1 LAVVRDIELTTN
13 EKALKQAFI
22 KARGYWRPWTEGLLR
37 LDPAFLE
44 TYGKYAGYPAVTG
57 PLSPKMCELIYV
69 ALDGSAT
76 HLFCP
81 GLALHMRLAL
91 ERGASAQEIIDALR
105 LATAQ
110 GLDGCHVGIGIL
122 VEELS
127 AAGLD
132 PPAGKAELSAEQEA
146 LRENYVRLFGDWP
159 DFCDQWLRLD
169 PEYFALMLDLL
180 AGHSRTGGLDE
191 QSRCLIS
198 LALNAC
204 FTALR
209 PDGVRL
215 QTRRALRLGIDKAEI
230 IQVLQMTA
238 HLGVHA
244 CAVGVPIL
252 LEVIGEVQTKTQE
265 DNGKAAEQARG

>member
-1 LAVVRDIELTTN
+1 MAQHTELTSD
-13 EKALKQAFI
+13 EQVLKEAFI

-44 TYGKYAGYPAVTG
+44 TYGKYAGYPAATG

-76 HLFCP
+76 HLFRD
-81 GLALHMRLAL
+81 GLALHLGLAL
-91 ERGASAQEIIDALR
+91 KNGATSQEIIDVLR

-110 GLDGCHVGIGIL
+110 GLDGCHAGIGVL

-127 AAGLD
+127 VAGLAV
-132 PPAGKAELSAEQEA
+132 PCLQAELSQEQCA
-146 LRENYVRLFGDWP
+146 LRETYVARFGDWP
-159 DFCDQWLRLD
+159 AFCERWLRLD
-169 PEYFALMLDLL
+169 PGYFALMVDLL
-180 AGHSRTGGLDE
+180 AGTPATGGLDE
-191 QSRCLIS
+191 RSRCLIS

-204 FTALR
+204 FTALHA
-209 PDGVRL
+209 DGLRL
-215 QTRRALRLGIDKAEI
+215 QIRRALRLGIDKAEI

-244 CAVGVPIL
+244 CAIGVPIL
-252 LEVIGEVQTKTQE
+252 MDAIGETRTS
-265 DNGKAAEQARG
+265 ARGREENPQG

>member
-1 LAVVRDIELTTN
+1 MHESELTAG
-13 EKALKQAFI
+13 EQALKQAFI

-37 LDPAFLE
+37 LDPEFLD
-44 TYGKYAGYPAVTG
+44 TYGKYAGYPAATG
-57 PLSPKMCELIYV
+57 PLSPKICELIYV

-76 HLFCP
+76 HLFRP

-91 ERGASAQEIIDALR
+91 EKGASAQEIIDVLR

-132 PPAGKAELSAEQEA
+132 TPAGKAELSAEQKA
-146 LRENYVRLFGDWP
+146 LRENYVGLFGDWP

-169 PEYFALMLDLL
+169 PGYFALMLDLL
-180 AGHSRTGGLDE
+180 AGNSRAGGLDD

-209 PDGVRL
+209 PDGLR
-215 QTRRALRLGIDKAEI
+215 QQIRRALQLGIDKAQI
-230 IQVLQMTA
+230 MQVLQMTA

-252 LEVIGEVQTKTQE
+252 LEAIGEALTKAHE
-265 DNGKAAEQARG
+265 DEGKVAAQDKG